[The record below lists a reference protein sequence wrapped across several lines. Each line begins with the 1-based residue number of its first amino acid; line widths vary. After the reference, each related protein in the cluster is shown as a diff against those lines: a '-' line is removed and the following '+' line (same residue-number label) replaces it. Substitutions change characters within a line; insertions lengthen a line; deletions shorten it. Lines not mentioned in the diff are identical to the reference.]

1 MLAVRDGDLDKLGLL
16 FEKYHKKLYHLFLWQ
31 TRDTQAS
38 EDMVQDVFMKILKYR
53 HTYRGDGKFTTWMFS
68 VAHSVKADFYRKNRK
83 SIRSLDEAQH
93 LSDNEP
99 SPEQVAE
106 KKDEAS
112 LIQTALS
119 KLPDDKRE
127 LLLMSRF
134 QNMKYAEIA
143 EITGCAIGT
152 IKSRIHWTLK
162 ELTLIYQELTE
173 ENPS

>member
-1 MLAVRDGDLDKLGLL
+1 
-16 FEKYHKKLYHLFLWQ
+16 
-31 TRDTQAS
+31 
-38 EDMVQDVFMKILKYR
+38 MV
-53 HTYRGDGKFTTWMFS
+53 
-68 VAHSVKADFYRKNRK
+68 
-83 SIRSLDEAQH
+83 
-93 LSDNEP
+93 
-99 SPEQVAE
+99 E